1 MKLTGGKL
9 IIRTAWLS
17 NSNFGICYF
26 KKICCPTNYRFL
38 IQFVDLMI
46 IKFSKI
52 KMMVVEISFRLRLS
66 GWCSDWITN
75 WWRGGQIAPP
85 PPQKKENRIVLCFK
99 SLEWL
104 ITPRVISPRLDWFS
118 CRYVHVVSLPR
129 FLWSVHT
136 CPIFCLNR
144 WLRDCYDCFDSQ
156 IFYIVPISD
165 LFGLNGWISKSDFRK
180 QILRMIHD
188 NKQKGIWGYIFGF
201 FLFCSWV
208 FLFFLSP

>member
-17 NSNFGICYF
+17 NSNFGIRYF
-26 KKICCPTNYRFL
+26 KKISCPTNFRFL

-85 PPQKKENRIVLCFK
+85 LPPKKENRIVLCFK

-118 CRYVHVVSLPR
+118 CRYVSCCQLAPFSMECTHLPYLLFEQMTTR
-129 FLWSVHT
+129 LLW
-136 CPIFCLNR
+136 
-144 WLRDCYDCFDSQ
+144 
-156 IFYIVPISD
+156 
-165 LFGLNGWISKSDFRK
+165 LFWFTDILHRSDFRSV
-180 QILRMIHD
+180 
-188 NKQKGIWGYIFGF
+188 W
-201 FLFCSWV
+201 S
-208 FLFFLSP
+208 

>member
-1 MKLTGGKL
+1 MVQWLDNKLVK
-9 IIRTAWLS
+9 
-17 NSNFGICYF
+17 
-26 KKICCPTNYRFL
+26 
-38 IQFVDLMI
+38 
-46 IKFSKI
+46 
-52 KMMVVEISFRLRLS
+52 
-66 GWCSDWITN
+66 
-75 WWRGGQIAPP
+75 RGADCPP

-165 LFGLNGWISKSDFRK
+165 LFGLNGWVSKSDFRK
-180 QILRMIHD
+180 KILRWFMIT
-188 NKQKGIWGYIFGF
+188 NKRAFEDIFLAF
-201 FLFCSWV
+201 SVLFMG